1 MDTWRDTSIA
11 AYKTAFDAIY
21 PELQKE
27 VLNKITI
34 TDGAGTPNTITIAD
48 GKFTVV
54 NAVEKISIDSTATAS
69 AVLAKLTLTGATVTG
84 IGYTADIAA
93 GNSGNMEIALNVG
106 QASTV
111 YVAYTVGTN
120 TEPCVIGIDV
130 VRAEPV
136 AP

>member
-1 MDTWRDTSIA
+1 MADAR
-11 AYKTAFDAIY
+11 KTDRRTVYTKKAIGDAFLRVKRLKDY
-21 PELQKE
+21 
-27 VLNKITI
+27 
-34 TDGAGTPNTITIAD
+34 NTITIAD